1 MTASRVWKNVPF
13 INRLEKQV
21 SGSFF
26 CQYVGVNVLVCPT
39 FLSIYSFMQATGM
52 LTSSCLLS
60 HFQCPSELWSCIDS
74 CSACCYDGSVYI
86 VERQVSGQYFDGVV
100 PLWGSVVIRI
110 SQFKHFPVII
120 FIMAWD
126 KISPS
131 AVAADYCN
139 NSAFVP
145 ISQFGEA
152 KVDWCVYYTFC
163 CATGLLHKTGW
174 VWLMLTYLMQ
184 QKCIIPST
192 TN

>member
-39 FLSIYSFMQATGM
+39 FLSIYSFMQAAGM

-100 PLWGSVVIRI
+100 PLWGSIVIRI

-126 KISPS
+126 KIFPTALLQITATILHSCLFHNLEKQRWTVVS
-131 AVAADYCN
+131 IIHFAV
-139 NSAFVP
+139 
-145 ISQFGEA
+145 
-152 KVDWCVYYTFC
+152 
-163 CATGLLHKTGW
+163 LLGCFIK
-174 VWLMLTYLMQ
+174 LAEFD
-184 QKCIIPST
+184 
-192 TN
+192 